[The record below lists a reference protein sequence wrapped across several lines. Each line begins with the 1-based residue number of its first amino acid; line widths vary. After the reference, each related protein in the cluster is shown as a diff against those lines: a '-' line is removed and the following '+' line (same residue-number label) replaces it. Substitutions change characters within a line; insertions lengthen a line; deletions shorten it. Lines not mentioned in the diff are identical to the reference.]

1 MNIRS
6 DYNEKELKRIA
17 RLSGSKQAEKDAH
30 IVAYLGFR
38 SPEKMYCEYIGG
50 VAFINGMVGK
60 SIMRIYGVAVAE
72 SYKRKGIATFLLNR
86 VLEFAKRK
94 GLQKITTKNDCWLG
108 ILSKEWFPGCRV

>member
-50 VAFINGMVGK
+50 GGFYQWNG
-60 SIMRIYGVAVAE
+60 
-72 SYKRKGIATFLLNR
+72 RKEYNAHIW
-86 VLEFAKRK
+86 
-94 GLQKITTKNDCWLG
+94 CC
-108 ILSKEWFPGCRV
+108 GC

>member
-50 VAFINGMVGK
+50 GGFYQWNG
-60 SIMRIYGVAVAE
+60 
-72 SYKRKGIATFLLNR
+72 
-86 VLEFAKRK
+86 
-94 GLQKITTKNDCWLG
+94 W
-108 ILSKEWFPGCRV
+108 KEYNAHIWCCGC